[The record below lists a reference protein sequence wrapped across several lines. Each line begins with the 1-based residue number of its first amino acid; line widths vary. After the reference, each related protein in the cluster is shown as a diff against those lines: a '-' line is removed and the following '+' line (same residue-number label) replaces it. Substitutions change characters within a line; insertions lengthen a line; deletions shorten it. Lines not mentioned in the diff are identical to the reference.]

1 MNNKTKEVLDIIF
14 DLWVESHNEVIKS
27 RSSILEKKTS
37 SVYKQKA
44 NSYFYSIS
52 NQIAWL
58 EQDNHNKVHGDPND
72 NYTFKGR
79 SEKINQIPYAELQSL
94 FETTNFE
101 GFSTAHQFRTEVLV
115 ENGQD
120 IIELNEE
127 LTYLKKLFNDAGW
140 DLPTKST
147 KNKASK
153 KSQVKVL
160 EHNSARFAEIQ
171 ERLKQSGI
179 ISK

>member
-1 MNNKTKEVLDIIF
+1 MNNNEILDILF
-14 DLWVESHNEVIKS
+14 DYLVESHNVVIQS
-27 RSSILEKKTS
+27 RSTVLEKKTS
-37 SVYKQKA
+37 SIYKQKA
-44 NSYFYSIS
+44 NSYYYSIK

-79 SEKINQIPYAELQSL
+79 TEKINQIPYDQLQEL

-120 IIELNEE
+120 IIELTKE
-127 LTYLKKLFNDAGW
+127 LNYLESLYKKTGW
-140 DLPTKST
+140 DLPNKTSKT
-147 KNKASK
+147 KASK

-160 EHNSARFAEIQ
+160 EHNSQRFQEIQ
-171 ERLKQSGI
+171 ARLKQSGI
-179 ISK
+179 ITK

>member
-1 MNNKTKEVLDIIF
+1 MNKNNEVLNIIF
-14 DLWVESHNEVIKS
+14 DYWVESHNEVIKN

-37 SVYKQKA
+37 SIFKQKA
-44 NSYFYSIS
+44 NSYYYSLK

-120 IIELNEE
+120 IIELSQEIKDLE
-127 LTYLKKLFNDAGW
+127 SLFNKSGW

-147 KNKASK
+147 KTRASV
-153 KSQVKVL
+153 KSQVQVI
-160 EHNSARFAEIQ
+160 EHGTKRFQEIQ
-171 ERLKQSGI
+171 DRLRKSGI
-179 ISK
+179 ITK

>member
-1 MNNKTKEVLDIIF
+1 MNKNNEVLNIIF
-14 DLWVESHNEVIKS
+14 DYWVESHNEVIKN

-37 SVYKQKA
+37 SIFKQKA
-44 NSYFYSIS
+44 NSYYYSLK

-120 IIELNEE
+120 IIELTQEIKDLE
-127 LTYLKKLFNDAGW
+127 SLFNKSGW

-147 KNKASK
+147 KTRASV
-153 KSQVKVL
+153 KSQVQVI
-160 EHNSARFAEIQ
+160 EHGTKRFQEIQ
-171 ERLKQSGI
+171 DRLRKSGI
-179 ISK
+179 ITK